1 MMYNLIKK
9 EIAQDYYKNNFANEG
24 QCFVVWY
31 LRNIYNL
38 DEIQAKDCLTDG
50 ADDKKIDAVFI
61 DDDNS
66 IIHIIQGKFY
76 SGSINGEPVQECN
89 ALFSNL
95 KDLNALQI
103 NGNNLI
109 KRKVSEISNALDDEY
124 KISIELIT
132 TGYLTDS
139 ALADFNIYK
148 QQISEQDELPAE
160 LILIDNDALKVR
172 YDDALNK
179 VTPYINQKFN
189 LEKGKFLELNLDGTK
204 AVIAALPLKECY
216 KIRGILDGSLFRKNV
231 RQSLGLNRINKG
243 IAQTIRTNPEDF
255 FFYHNGITAICT
267 SFSIENETLDIKGLN
282 VVNGCQ
288 SLTSIANCSESIK
301 QKEKGYIL
309 FRFYEIG
316 DDNEGAAKGDK
327 ISTFT
332 NSQSAVKARDLR
344 SNDKV
349 VLAIQKSYN
358 QRYTDGF
365 FLTKRGEV
373 APKDK
378 TNKNH
383 IINLT
388 DLGKWIVAW
397 HSQRPTISYSETKLF
412 DKYFTQLFRK
422 DYDPEDIQ
430 ALKEI
435 FDAVMT
441 KWTKEN
447 PLNLNDSLLA
457 MKAYAPYHH
466 LYAISLFFCVINQIP
481 ESVISPKLA
490 LKKLEEYQ
498 LLDDVVSMAGNC
510 LNTALTNANEEYI
523 QNKKVF
529 SPQNWIKQKG
539 SLKGVRE
546 AINSTLNM
554 LKIIP
559 QGKEIYDR
567 LKTGLQVDSA
577 SFKERWTAE

>member
-1 MMYNLIKK
+1 MYEFIKK
-9 EIAQDYYKNNFANEG
+9 QIAQDYYRNNFANEG
-24 QCFVVWY
+24 QCFVIWY

-76 SGSINGEPVQECN
+76 SGSLNSEPVQECN

-95 KDLNALQI
+95 KNLNALQT
-103 NGNNLI
+103 NGNVSI
-109 KRKVSEISNALDDEY
+109 KRKVSEISTALEDEY

-132 TGYLTDS
+132 TGYLTSS
-139 ALADFNIYK
+139 ALADFNTYK

-160 LILIDNDALKVR
+160 LILIDNDALRVR

-179 VTPYINQKFN
+179 ITPYINQNFN
-189 LEKGKFLELNLDGTK
+189 LENGKFLELNLDGTK
-204 AVIAALPLKECY
+204 ALIAALPLKECY
-216 KIRGILDGSLFRKNV
+216 KIRGIMDGSLFRKNV

-243 IAQTIRTNPEDF
+243 ISQTIRNNPEDF
-255 FFYHNGITAICT
+255 FFYHNGITAVCS
-267 SFSIENETLDIKGLN
+267 SFNIENNILSVKGLN

-288 SLTSIANCSESIK
+288 SLTTIANCSEAIK

-316 DDNEGAAKGDK
+316 DDNIGSAKGDK

-349 VLAIQKSYN
+349 VLAIQKAYN
-358 QRYTDGF
+358 QRYADGF

-373 APKDK
+373 APKNK

-422 DYDPEDIQ
+422 DYDPENVQ
-430 ALKEI
+430 ALKELY
-435 FDAVMT
+435 DAVMS
-441 KWTKEN
+441 KWIKDN
-447 PLNLNDSLLA
+447 PLGLNESLLA
-457 MKAYAPYHH
+457 MKSYAPYHH

-481 ESVISPKLA
+481 ESVIPPKLA
-490 LKKLEEYQ
+490 LKKLQDNQ
-498 LLDDVVSMAGNC
+498 LLDEVVSMAGNC

-523 QNKKVF
+523 QSKKVF

-546 AINSTLNM
+546 AINSTINM
-554 LKIIP
+554 LKIVPI
-559 QGKEIYDR
+559 GKETYER
-567 LKTGLQVDSA
+567 LKKGLQTDSA
-577 SFKERWTAE
+577 SFEERWTAE

>member
-1 MMYNLIKK
+1 MYDFIKK
-9 EIAQDYYKNNFANEG
+9 EISQEYYKKNFANEG

-95 KDLNALQI
+95 KDLNALQV
-103 NGNNLI
+103 NGNDLI
-109 KRKVSEISNALDDEY
+109 KRKVSEISTALEDEY

-132 TGYLTDS
+132 TGNLTNS
-139 ALADFNIYK
+139 ALVDFNLYK

-160 LILIDNDALKVR
+160 LILIDNDTLKIK

-216 KIRGILDGSLFRKNV
+216 RIRGILDGSLFRKNV

-243 IAQTIRTNPEDF
+243 IAQTIRNNPEDF
-255 FFYHNGITAICT
+255 FFYHNGITAVCST
-267 SFSIENETLDIKGLN
+267 FSIENETLDIKGLN

-301 QKEKGYIL
+301 QKGKGYIL

-358 QRYTDGF
+358 QRYPDGF

-383 IINLT
+383 IITLT

-430 ALKEI
+430 ALKEMY
-435 FDAVMT
+435 DAVMT

-447 PLNLNDSLLA
+447 PLDLNDSLLA

-466 LYAISLFFCVINQIP
+466 LYAISLFFCVINQVP

-490 LKKLEEYQ
+490 LKKLKDYQ

-546 AINSTLNM
+546 SINSTLNM
-554 LKIIP
+554 LKIVP
-559 QGKEIYDR
+559 QGKETYDK
-567 LKTGLQVDSA
+567 LKIGLQVDSA
-577 SFKERWTAE
+577 SFEERWTAE

>member
-1 MMYNLIKK
+1 MYEFIKK
-9 EIAQDYYKNNFANEG
+9 QIEQNYYKDNFPNDG
-24 QCFVVWY
+24 QRFIAWY

-38 DEIQAKDCLTDG
+38 DEIQTKDCVTDG
-50 ADDKKIDAVFI
+50 ADDKKIDAVYI
-61 DDDNS
+61 NDDES
-66 IIHIIQGKFY
+66 LIHVIQGKFY
-76 SGSINGEPVQECN
+76 SGSVSGESVQECN

-95 KDLNALQI
+95 KDLESLQN
-103 NGNNLI
+103 NGNDKI

-132 TGYLTDS
+132 TGYLTNS
-139 ALADFNIYK
+139 ALADFNLYK
-148 QQISEQDELPAE
+148 KQISEQDELPAE
-160 LILIDNDALKVR
+160 LLLIDNDALKVR

-243 IAQTIRTNPEDF
+243 IAQTIRNNPEDF
-255 FFYHNGITAICT
+255 FFYHNGITAVCS
-267 SFSIENETLDIKGLN
+267 SFNIENETLDIKGLN

-316 DDNEGAAKGDK
+316 DDNEGSAKGDK

-358 QRYTDGF
+358 QRYIDGY

-378 TNKNH
+378 TIKNH

-430 ALKEI
+430 ALKEMY
-435 FDAVMT
+435 DAVMT

-447 PLNLNDSLLA
+447 PLDLNDSLLA

-466 LYAISLFFCVINQIP
+466 LYAISLFFCVINQVP

-490 LKKLEEYQ
+490 LKKLKDSQ
-498 LLDDVVSMAGNC
+498 LFDDVVSMAGNC
-510 LNTALTNANEEYI
+510 LNTALTSANEEYI

-546 AINSTLNM
+546 VINNTLSM
-554 LKIIP
+554 LKIVP
-559 QGKEIYDR
+559 QGKETYDK
-567 LKTGLQVDSA
+567 LKIGLQVDSA
-577 SFKERWTAE
+577 SFEDRWTAE

>member
-1 MMYNLIKK
+1 MYEFIKK
-9 EIAQDYYKNNFANEG
+9 QIAQDYYRNNFANEG
-24 QCFVVWY
+24 QCFVIWY

-76 SGSINGEPVQECN
+76 SGSLNSEPVQECN

-95 KDLNALQI
+95 KNLNALQT
-103 NGNNLI
+103 NGNVSI
-109 KRKVSEISNALDDEY
+109 KRKVSEISTALEDEY

-132 TGYLTDS
+132 TGYLTSS
-139 ALADFNIYK
+139 ALADFNTYK

-160 LILIDNDALKVR
+160 LILIDNDALRVR

-179 VTPYINQKFN
+179 ITPYINQNFN
-189 LEKGKFLELNLDGTK
+189 LENGKFLELNLDGTK
-204 AVIAALPLKECY
+204 ALIAALPLKECY
-216 KIRGILDGSLFRKNV
+216 KIRGIMDGSLFRKNV

-243 IAQTIRTNPEDF
+243 ISQTIRNNPEDF
-255 FFYHNGITAICT
+255 FFYHNGITAVCS
-267 SFSIENETLDIKGLN
+267 SFNIDNNILSVKGLN

-288 SLTSIANCSESIK
+288 SLTTIANCSEAIK

-316 DDNEGAAKGDK
+316 DDNIGSAKGDK

-349 VLAIQKSYN
+349 VLAIQKAYN
-358 QRYTDGF
+358 QRYADGF

-373 APKDK
+373 APKNK

-422 DYDPEDIQ
+422 DYDPENVQ
-430 ALKEI
+430 ALKELY
-435 FDAVMT
+435 DAVMS
-441 KWTKEN
+441 KWIKDN
-447 PLNLNDSLLA
+447 PLGLNESLLA
-457 MKAYAPYHH
+457 MKSYAPYHH

-481 ESVISPKLA
+481 ESVIPPKLA
-490 LKKLEEYQ
+490 LKKLQDNQ
-498 LLDDVVSMAGNC
+498 LLDEVVSMAGNC

-523 QNKKVF
+523 QSKKVF

-546 AINSTLNM
+546 AINSTINM
-554 LKIIP
+554 LKIVPI
-559 QGKEIYDR
+559 GKETYER
-567 LKTGLQVDSA
+567 LKKGLQTDSA
-577 SFKERWTAE
+577 SFEERWTAE

>member
-1 MMYNLIKK
+1 MYEFIKK
-9 EIAQDYYKNNFANEG
+9 QIAQDYYRNNFANEG
-24 QCFVVWY
+24 QSFVIWY

-76 SGSINGEPVQECN
+76 SGSLNSEPVQECN

-95 KDLNALQI
+95 KNLNALQT
-103 NGNNLI
+103 NGNASI
-109 KRKVSEISNALDDEY
+109 KRKVSEISNALEDEY

-132 TGYLTDS
+132 TGYLTSS
-139 ALADFNIYK
+139 ALADFNTYK

-160 LILIDNDALKVR
+160 LILIDNDALRVR

-179 VTPYINQKFN
+179 ITPYINQNFN
-189 LEKGKFLELNLDGTK
+189 LENGKFLELNLDGTK
-204 AVIAALPLKECY
+204 ALIAALPLKECY
-216 KIRGILDGSLFRKNV
+216 KIRGIMDGSLFRKNV

-243 IAQTIRTNPEDF
+243 ISQTIRNNPEDF
-255 FFYHNGITAICT
+255 FFYHNGITAVCS
-267 SFSIENETLDIKGLN
+267 SFNIENNVLSVKGLN

-288 SLTSIANCSESIK
+288 SLTTIANCSEAIK

-316 DDNEGAAKGDK
+316 DDNIGSAKGDK

-349 VLAIQKSYN
+349 VLAIQKAYN
-358 QRYTDGF
+358 QRYADGF

-373 APKDK
+373 APKNK

-422 DYDPEDIQ
+422 DYDPENVQ
-430 ALKEI
+430 ALKELY
-435 FDAVMT
+435 DAVMS
-441 KWTKEN
+441 KWIKDN
-447 PLNLNDSLLA
+447 PLGLNESLLA
-457 MKAYAPYHH
+457 MKSYAPYHH

-481 ESVISPKLA
+481 ESVIPPKLA
-490 LKKLEEYQ
+490 LKKLQDNQ
-498 LLDDVVSMAGNC
+498 LLDEVVSMAGNC

-523 QNKKVF
+523 QSKKVF

-546 AINSTLNM
+546 AINSTVNM
-554 LKIIP
+554 LKIVPI
-559 QGKEIYDR
+559 GKETYER
-567 LKTGLQVDSA
+567 LKKGLHTDSA
-577 SFKERWTAE
+577 SFEERWTAE

>member
-1 MMYNLIKK
+1 MYNLIKK
-9 EIAQDYYKNNFANEG
+9 DISQDYYKKNFSNEG
-24 QCFVVWY
+24 QSFVVWY

-95 KDLNALQI
+95 KDLDALQV
-103 NGNNLI
+103 NGNDII
-109 KRKVSEISNALDDEY
+109 KRKVSEISTALEDEY

-132 TGYLTDS
+132 TGYLTNS
-139 ALADFNIYK
+139 ALADFNLYK

-160 LILIDNDALKVR
+160 LLLIDNDALKVR
-172 YDDALNK
+172 YDDSLNK

-243 IAQTIRTNPEDF
+243 IAQTIRNNPEDF
-255 FFYHNGITAICT
+255 FFYHNGITAVCS
-267 SFSIENETLDIKGLN
+267 SFNIENETLDIRGLN

-316 DDNEGAAKGDK
+316 DDNEGSAKGDK

-358 QRYTDGF
+358 QRYTDGY

-378 TNKNH
+378 TNKSH

-422 DYDPEDIQ
+422 DYDPGDIQ
-430 ALKEI
+430 ALKEMY
-435 FDAVMT
+435 DAVMT

-447 PLNLNDSLLA
+447 PLDLNDSLLA

-466 LYAISLFFCVINQIP
+466 LYAISLFFCAINQVP

-490 LKKLEEYQ
+490 LKKLKDSQ
-498 LLDDVVSMAGNC
+498 LFDDVVSMAGNC
-510 LNTALTNANEEYI
+510 LNTALTSANEEYI

-546 AINSTLNM
+546 AINSTLSM
-554 LKIIP
+554 LKIVP
-559 QGKEIYDR
+559 QGKETYDK
-567 LKTGLQVDSA
+567 LKIGLQVDSA
-577 SFKERWTAE
+577 SFEDRWTAE

>member
-1 MMYNLIKK
+1 MYEFIKK
-9 EIAQDYYKNNFANEG
+9 QIAQDYYRNNFANEG
-24 QCFVVWY
+24 QSFVIWY

-76 SGSINGEPVQECN
+76 SGSLNSEPVQECN

-95 KDLNALQI
+95 KNLNALQT
-103 NGNNLI
+103 NGNVSI
-109 KRKVSEISNALDDEY
+109 KRKVSEISTALEDEY

-132 TGYLTDS
+132 TGYLTSS
-139 ALADFNIYK
+139 ALADFNTYK

-160 LILIDNDALKVR
+160 LILIDNDALRVR

-179 VTPYINQKFN
+179 ITPYINQNFN
-189 LEKGKFLELNLDGTK
+189 LENGKFLELNLDGTK
-204 AVIAALPLKECY
+204 ALIAALPLKECY
-216 KIRGILDGSLFRKNV
+216 KIRGIMDGSLFRKNV

-243 IAQTIRTNPEDF
+243 ISQTIRNNPEDF
-255 FFYHNGITAICT
+255 FFYHNGITAVCS
-267 SFSIENETLDIKGLN
+267 SFNIENNILSVKGLN

-288 SLTSIANCSESIK
+288 SLTIIANCSEAIK

-316 DDNEGAAKGDK
+316 DDNIGSAKGDK

-349 VLAIQKSYN
+349 VLAIQKAYN
-358 QRYTDGF
+358 QRYADGF

-373 APKDK
+373 APKNK

-422 DYDPEDIQ
+422 DYDPENVQ
-430 ALKEI
+430 ALKELY
-435 FDAVMT
+435 DAVMS
-441 KWTKEN
+441 KWIKDN
-447 PLNLNDSLLA
+447 PLGLNESLLA
-457 MKAYAPYHH
+457 MKSYAPYHH

-481 ESVISPKLA
+481 ESVIPPKLA
-490 LKKLEEYQ
+490 LKKLQDNQ
-498 LLDDVVSMAGNC
+498 LLDEVVSMAGNC

-523 QNKKVF
+523 QSKKVF

-546 AINSTLNM
+546 AINSTINM
-554 LKIIP
+554 LKIVPI
-559 QGKEIYDR
+559 GKETYER
-567 LKTGLQVDSA
+567 LKKGLQTDSA
-577 SFKERWTAE
+577 SFEERWTAE

>member
-1 MMYNLIKK
+1 MYEFIKK
-9 EIAQDYYKNNFANEG
+9 QIAQDYYRNNFANEG
-24 QCFVVWY
+24 QSFVIWY

-76 SGSINGEPVQECN
+76 SGSLNSEPVQECN

-95 KDLNALQI
+95 KNLNALQT
-103 NGNNLI
+103 NGNVSI
-109 KRKVSEISNALDDEY
+109 KRKVSEISTALEDEY

-132 TGYLTDS
+132 TGYLTSS
-139 ALADFNIYK
+139 ALADFNTYK

-160 LILIDNDALKVR
+160 LILIDNDALRVR

-179 VTPYINQKFN
+179 STPYINQNFN
-189 LEKGKFLELNLDGTK
+189 LENGKFLELNLDGTK
-204 AVIAALPLKECY
+204 ALIAALPLKECY
-216 KIRGILDGSLFRKNV
+216 KIRGIMDGSLFRKNV

-243 IAQTIRTNPEDF
+243 ISQTIRNNPEDF
-255 FFYHNGITAICT
+255 FFYHNGITAVCS
-267 SFSIENETLDIKGLN
+267 SFNIENNILSVKGLN

-288 SLTSIANCSESIK
+288 SLTTIANCSEAIK

-316 DDNEGAAKGDK
+316 DDNIGSAKGDK

-349 VLAIQKSYN
+349 VLAIQKAYN
-358 QRYTDGF
+358 QRYADGF

-373 APKDK
+373 APKNK

-422 DYDPEDIQ
+422 DYDPENVQ
-430 ALKEI
+430 ALKELY
-435 FDAVMT
+435 DAVMS
-441 KWTKEN
+441 KWIKDN
-447 PLNLNDSLLA
+447 PLGLNESLLA
-457 MKAYAPYHH
+457 MKSYAPYHH

-481 ESVISPKLA
+481 ESVIPPKLA
-490 LKKLEEYQ
+490 LKKLQDNQ
-498 LLDDVVSMAGNC
+498 LLDEVVSMAGNC

-523 QNKKVF
+523 QSKKVF

-546 AINSTLNM
+546 AINSTINM
-554 LKIIP
+554 LKIVPI
-559 QGKEIYDR
+559 GKETYER
-567 LKTGLQVDSA
+567 LKKGLQTDSA
-577 SFKERWTAE
+577 SFEERWTAE

>member
-1 MMYNLIKK
+1 MYNLIKK
-9 EIAQDYYKNNFANEG
+9 EISQDFYKKNFANEG

-95 KDLNALQI
+95 KDLEALQA
-103 NGNNLI
+103 NGNDLI
-109 KRKVSEISNALDDEY
+109 KRKVSEISIALEDEY

-132 TGYLTDS
+132 TGNLTNS
-139 ALADFNIYK
+139 ALADFNLYK

-243 IAQTIRTNPEDF
+243 IAQTIRNNPEDF
-255 FFYHNGITAICT
+255 FFYHNGITAVCS
-267 SFSIENETLDIKGLN
+267 SFNIENETLEIKGLN

-316 DDNEGAAKGDK
+316 DDNEGSAKGDK

-349 VLAIQKSYN
+349 VLAIQKLYN
-358 QRYTDGF
+358 QRYTDGY

-378 TNKNH
+378 TNKSH

-422 DYDPEDIQ
+422 DYAPEDIQ
-430 ALKEI
+430 ALKEMY
-435 FDAVMT
+435 DAVMT

-447 PLNLNDSLLA
+447 PLDLNDSLLA

-466 LYAISLFFCVINQIP
+466 LYAISLFFCAINQVP
-481 ESVISPKLA
+481 ESVISPNLA
-490 LKKLEEYQ
+490 LKKLKDSQ
-498 LLDDVVSMAGNC
+498 LFDDVVSMAGNC
-510 LNTALTNANEEYI
+510 LNTALTSANEEYI

-546 AINSTLNM
+546 AINSTLSM
-554 LKIIP
+554 LKIVP
-559 QGKEIYDR
+559 QGKETYDK
-567 LKTGLQVDSA
+567 LKIGLQVDSA
-577 SFKERWTAE
+577 SFEDRWTAE

>member
-1 MMYNLIKK
+1 MYNLIKK
-9 EIAQDYYKNNFANEG
+9 DISQDYYKKNFSNEG
-24 QCFVVWY
+24 QSFVVWY

-95 KDLNALQI
+95 KDLDALQV
-103 NGNNLI
+103 NGNDII
-109 KRKVSEISNALDDEY
+109 KRKVSEISTALEDEY

-132 TGYLTDS
+132 TGYLTNS
-139 ALADFNIYK
+139 ALADFNLYK

-160 LILIDNDALKVR
+160 LLLIDNDALKVR
-172 YDDALNK
+172 YDDSLNK

-243 IAQTIRTNPEDF
+243 ISQTIRNNPEDF
-255 FFYHNGITAICT
+255 FFYHNGITAVCS
-267 SFSIENETLDIKGLN
+267 SFNIENETLDIRGLN

-316 DDNEGAAKGDK
+316 DDNEGSAKGDK

-358 QRYTDGF
+358 QRYTDGY

-378 TNKNH
+378 TNKSH

-430 ALKEI
+430 ALKEMY
-435 FDAVMT
+435 DAVMT

-447 PLNLNDSLLA
+447 PLDLNDSLLA

-466 LYAISLFFCVINQIP
+466 LYAISLFFCAINQVP

-490 LKKLEEYQ
+490 LKKLKDSQ
-498 LLDDVVSMAGNC
+498 LFDDVVSMAGNC
-510 LNTALTNANEEYI
+510 LNTALTSANEEYI

-546 AINSTLNM
+546 AINSTLSM
-554 LKIIP
+554 LKIVP
-559 QGKEIYDR
+559 QGKETYDK
-567 LKTGLQVDSA
+567 LKIGLQVDSA
-577 SFKERWTAE
+577 SFEDRWTAE

>member
-1 MMYNLIKK
+1 MYEFIKK
-9 EIAQDYYKNNFANEG
+9 QIAQDYYRNNFANEG
-24 QCFVVWY
+24 QCFVIWY

-76 SGSINGEPVQECN
+76 SGSLNSEPVQECN

-95 KDLNALQI
+95 KNLNALQT
-103 NGNNLI
+103 NGNASI
-109 KRKVSEISNALDDEY
+109 KRKVSEISTALEDEY

-132 TGYLTDS
+132 TGYLTSS
-139 ALADFNIYK
+139 ALADFNTYK

-160 LILIDNDALKVR
+160 LILIDNDALRVR

-179 VTPYINQKFN
+179 ITPYINQNFN
-189 LEKGKFLELNLDGTK
+189 LENGKFLELNLDGTK
-204 AVIAALPLKECY
+204 ALIAALPLKECY
-216 KIRGILDGSLFRKNV
+216 KIRGIMDGSLFRKNV

-243 IAQTIRTNPEDF
+243 ISQTIRNNPEDF
-255 FFYHNGITAICT
+255 FFYHNGITAVCS
-267 SFSIENETLDIKGLN
+267 SFNIENNVLSVKGLN

-288 SLTSIANCSESIK
+288 SLTTIANCSESIK

-316 DDNEGAAKGDK
+316 DDNIGSAKGDK

-332 NSQSAVKARDLR
+332 NSQSAVKSRDLR

-349 VLAIQKSYN
+349 VLAIQKAYN
-358 QRYTDGF
+358 QRYADGF

-422 DYDPEDIQ
+422 DYDPENVQ
-430 ALKEI
+430 ALKELY
-435 FDAVMT
+435 DAVMS
-441 KWTKEN
+441 KWIKDN
-447 PLNLNDSLLA
+447 PLGLNESLLA
-457 MKAYAPYHH
+457 MKSYAPYHH

-481 ESVISPKLA
+481 ESVIPPKFA
-490 LKKLEEYQ
+490 LKKLQDNQ
-498 LLDDVVSMAGNC
+498 LLDEVVSMAGNC

-523 QNKKVF
+523 QSKKVF

-546 AINSTLNM
+546 AINSTINM
-554 LKIIP
+554 LKIVPI
-559 QGKEIYDR
+559 GKETYER
-567 LKTGLQVDSA
+567 LKKGLQTDSA
-577 SFKERWTAE
+577 SFEERWTAE